1 MTKILHFAI
10 SKPVLRS
17 FAWGDFFMFDLWFR
31 LVMWRIFFVSE
42 ALMSAMKRSGFG
54 GNNSGQCLHQRLRE
68 KGVTRRVVYHEGD
81 VLEGYV
87 SKSRDQKLLWKSIK
101 RNCQYKIIVAQK
113 LRSYRAVM
121 TVIENADRQEAG
133 RWLNNRAE
141 NSRLPLRRRERA
153 ILRFRR
159 TQPVQKFVS
168 IHASIQNRFN
178 QYSHLYSHNSFKLN
192 RAADLAERLQ
202 LLSA

>member
-1 MTKILHFAI
+1 
-10 SKPVLRS
+10 
-17 FAWGDFFMFDLWFR
+17 MFDLWFR

-159 TQPVQKFVS
+159 TQPVQKFVIIERIDLGCVS
-168 IHASIQNRFN
+168 NPMHVLISLTAPSALKILWSHHLSWAS
-178 QYSHLYSHNSFKLN
+178 
-192 RAADLAERLQ
+192 LAQ
-202 LLSA
+202 VMDSY